1 MVILN
6 VMMLDAQN
14 LILESPLWNVGYDE
28 VLRAVPWEE
37 DVYVILMTPFWRC
50 QAIHSMKR

>member
-28 VLRAVPWEE
+28 ILRAVPWEE
-37 DVYVILMTPFWRC
+37 DVLYMLY
-50 QAIHSMKR
+50 